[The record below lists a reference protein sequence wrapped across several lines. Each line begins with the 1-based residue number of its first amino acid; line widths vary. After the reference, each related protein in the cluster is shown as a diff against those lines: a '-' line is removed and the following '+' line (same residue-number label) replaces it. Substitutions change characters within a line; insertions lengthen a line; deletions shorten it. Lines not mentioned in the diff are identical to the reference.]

1 MNTFLTLFYSSDH
14 LPVYVHV
21 QIDKWESKAESLF
34 LENELKILFK
44 KVKGKGPLSLAEAKE
59 IAVFLKTNAN
69 KIIEK
74 SNKVFI
80 LNQKVDCEKI
90 RVKIKRTKK

>member
-1 MNTFLTLFYSSDH
+1 M
-14 LPVYVHV
+14 HV
-21 QIDKWESKAESLF
+21 QIDERESKAEFLF

-44 KVKGKGPLSLAEAKE
+44 KVMGKGALSLAKAKE
-59 IAVFLKTNAN
+59 IAVFLKRNAN

-74 SNKVFI
+74 RNKVFI

-90 RVKIKRTKK
+90 RVKIKWTKK

>member
-1 MNTFLTLFYSSDH
+1 M
-14 LPVYVHV
+14 
-21 QIDKWESKAESLF
+21 
-34 LENELKILFK
+34 
-44 KVKGKGPLSLAEAKE
+44 AEAKE
-59 IAVFLKTNAN
+59 IAIFLKKNAN

-74 SNKVFI
+74 RKKVFI